1 MPFAEARIDTGRP
14 SRYLVQFCKH
24 AAAMGSG
31 RGHQL
36 CELCALAE
44 GVNATGPVTIRAE
57 WSDTS
62 GTVTFD
68 PWGTCHLQARDTE
81 LLVRVQAASQDSL
94 ERIEDIVTKDLG
106 RFSRQELSITWH
118 SIGAELAE
126 KQRITAKHPTMR
138 LLRLTPW
145 LLAAVG
151 MLIVAAHLAAGG
163 YVLTRWGWPLAVV
176 IAIAAVA
183 MLAVGGC
190 HVTKRRLWGHGAR
203 REPRD

>member
-1 MPFAEARIDTGRP
+1 MRIAEARIHTDRP
-14 SRYLVQFCKH
+14 TRYLVQICKH

-36 CELCALAE
+36 RAHAE
-44 GVNATGPVTIRAE
+44 GVSATGPVTIRAE
-57 WSDTS
+57 WSDTL

-68 PWGTCHLQARDTE
+68 PWGTCHLQAGDTA
-81 LLVRVQAASQDSL
+81 LLVRVQATNHDSL
-94 ERIEDIVTKDLG
+94 ARIEEIVTADLG

-118 SIGAELAE
+118 SIRAEPAE

-138 LLRLTPW
+138 LLRRTPW
-145 LLAAVG
+145 LLALVG
-151 MLIVAAHLAAGG
+151 VLIVAAHLAAGG

-176 IAIAAVA
+176 IAIAAVG
-183 MLAVGGC
+183 MLAVGGY
-190 HVTKRRLWGHGAR
+190 HVTRGRLWGHGAR

>member
-1 MPFAEARIDTGRP
+1 VPIAEARIDTDRP

-36 CELCALAE
+36 RTHGDRASE
-44 GVNATGPVTIRAE
+44 TGRVTIRAE
-57 WSDTS
+57 WSDTL

-68 PWGTCHLQARDTE
+68 PWGTCHLQAGDTE
-81 LLVRVQAASQDSL
+81 LRVRVQAPSHDSL
-94 ERIEDIVTKDLG
+94 ARIEEIVTADLG
-106 RFSRQELSITWH
+106 RFSRQELLITWH

-138 LLRLTPW
+138 LLRRTPR
-145 LLAAVG
+145 LLAVVG
-151 MLIVAAHLAAGG
+151 VLIVAAHLAAGG

-176 IAIAAVA
+176 IAIAAVG
-183 MLAVGGC
+183 MLAVGGY
-190 HVTKRRLWGHGAR
+190 HATRGRRWRHGAR
-203 REPRD
+203 HEPRD

>member
-1 MPFAEARIDTGRP
+1 VPIAEARIDTDRP

-36 CELCALAE
+36 RTHGDRASE
-44 GVNATGPVTIRAE
+44 TGRVTIRAE

-62 GTVTFD
+62 GTVTFA

-81 LLVRVQAASQDSL
+81 LRVRVQAPSHDSL
-94 ERIEDIVTKDLG
+94 ARIEEIVTADLG

-118 SIGAELAE
+118 SIGIEPAE
-126 KQRITAKHPTMR
+126 KQRITAKHPTLR
-138 LLRLTPW
+138 LLRRTPW
-145 LLAAVG
+145 LLAIVG
-151 MLIVAAHLAAGG
+151 VLIVAAHLAAGG

-176 IAIAAVA
+176 IAIAAVG
-183 MLAVGGC
+183 MLAVGGY
-190 HVTKRRLWGHGAR
+190 HVTRGQRWRHGAR
-203 REPRD
+203 HEPRD

>member
-1 MPFAEARIDTGRP
+1 VPIAEARIDTDRP

-36 CELCALAE
+36 RAHAE
-44 GVNATGPVTIRAE
+44 GVSATGSVTVRAE

-68 PWGTCHLQARDTE
+68 PWGTCHLQAGDRA
-81 LLVRVQAASQDSL
+81 LLVRVQATSHDSL
-94 ERIEDIVTKDLG
+94 ARIEEIVTADLA

-118 SIGAELAE
+118 SIGTEPAER
-126 KQRITAKHPTMR
+126 QRITAIHPMR
-138 LLRLTPW
+138 LVLRRIPW
-145 LLAAVG
+145 LLAVVG
-151 MLIVAAHLAAGG
+151 VLIVAAHLAAGG
-163 YVLTRWGWPLAVV
+163 YVLTRWGLPLAVV
-176 IAIAAVA
+176 IAIAAVG
-183 MLAVGGC
+183 MLAVGGY
-190 HVTKRRLWGHGAR
+190 HITRGRLWGHGPQ

>member
-1 MPFAEARIDTGRP
+1 VPIAEARIDTDRP

-36 CELCALAE
+36 RAHAE
-44 GVNATGPVTIRAE
+44 GVSATGRPTIRAE

-68 PWGTCHLQARDTE
+68 PWGTCHLRAGDTE
-81 LLVRVQAASQDSL
+81 LLVRVQATSDDNL
-94 ERIEDIVTKDLG
+94 ERIEEIVTADLG
-106 RFSRQELSITWH
+106 RFSRQELSIGWH

-126 KQRITAKHPTMR
+126 KQRITARHPTVRR
-138 LLRLTPW
+138 LWRTPW
-145 LLAAVG
+145 LLAVVG
-151 MLIVAAHLAAGG
+151 VLIVAAHLAAGG
-163 YVLTRWGWPLAVV
+163 FVLTRWGWPVAVV
-176 IAIAAVA
+176 IAIAAVG
-183 MLAVGGC
+183 MLAVGGY
-190 HVTKRRLWGHGAR
+190 HVTRGQRWRHGAR